1 MKTLKVK
8 HTLASGGTLMPQ
20 QDGAAPGYRNGC
32 VTIAVTGLADNAT
45 HRDAMRI
52 LNSAMVPHWLYTVDA
67 SQANKNLYRAENLK
81 PDQIADAPD
90 WCRESLA
97 QIQS

>member
-1 MKTLKVK
+1 MKTLKLK
-8 HTLASGGTLMPQ
+8 HSLASGGHLMPQ
-20 QDGAAPGYRNGC
+20 QDGAKPGYRNGC
-32 VTIAVTGLADNAT
+32 ATIAVTGLPDNAT
-45 HRDAMRI
+45 HCDAMRT

-90 WCRESLA
+90 WYREKYCQTA
-97 QIQS
+97 